1 MVNVKPEQFQKI
13 WSALITPTNEDE
25 SVNYE
30 ALERIVELQIQDGAE
45 GFYCC
50 GSSGEGLLL
59 TLEERKQVLEHV
71 LKAADGQGARY
82 LPCRHHPHPGCGGPG
97 PARHVRR
104 GPGGVHDPALLL

>member
-1 MVNVKPEQFQKI
+1 M
-13 WSALITPTNEDE
+13 S
-25 SVNYE
+25 

-71 LKAADGQGARY
+71 LKAADGRVPGY

-97 PARHVRR
+97 AATPCPP
-104 GPGGVHDPALLL
+104 GPWRCP